1 MPLRSGLRPDCGA
14 VLFASSID
22 GCAPLWENTSF
33 LSDKTTPVAVLDKCR
48 AEFRDAVNDD
58 LNIPLALGVLW
69 TMLKN
74 EPARDLYETA
84 LEFDKVLGLS
94 LDKAEKPAVSLAD
107 EAPAEI
113 RALAD
118 ARLSARKSKDWAT
131 SDRLRDE
138 LTAAG
143 WTVADTKDGYTLK
156 KL

>member
-1 MPLRSGLRPDCGA
+1 MDDAEKRAGARSVRDGA
-14 VLFASSID
+14 
-22 GCAPLWENTSF
+22 G
-33 LSDKTTPVAVLDKCR
+33 
-48 AEFRDAVNDD
+48 
-58 LNIPLALGVLW
+58 IP
-69 TMLKN
+69 T
-74 EPARDLYETA
+74 
-84 LEFDKVLGLS
+84 KVLGLS
-94 LDKAEKPAVSLAD
+94 LDKAEKPAVSPAD